1 MSHEVESMFYVNET
15 PWHSLGVKL
24 NAPPTTRDAM
34 IAAGMNWEV
43 GLKAL
48 QTVDGESVSHK
59 ACYRMTDG
67 KILGVV
73 GPGSHPIQNAAAFS
87 WFDPFVQSGE
97 ATLET
102 AGSLRGGQ
110 RIWVLAKLSRDPSVI
125 VPGDEIQKYILLS
138 NSHDGTMAARVGFTP
153 IRVVCHNTLSMALD
167 SNASKL
173 LRVRHTKNA
182 VDILNAVRDTMNVA
196 NASFEATAEQY
207 RRLARTSINGDDLD
221 RYISLVF
228 PKAKSKTPAPP
239 PVMTDV
245 DASGADMLASLLDR
259 PVAANAN
266 EETRYTK
273 REEIIH
279 ELFESG
285 LGHEIQGVRGTL
297 WGAYN
302 AVTEYTTHHRGS
314 DGETRLQSM
323 FNDGMN
329 INNRALSAAV
339 SMARA

>member
-1 MSHEVESMFYVNET
+1 MAHEIESMFYVNET

-34 IAAGMNWEV
+34 IAAGMDWEV
-43 GLKAL
+43 GVKAL

-59 ACYRMTDG
+59 AFYRMTDN
-67 KILGVV
+67 KILGVA
-73 GPGSHPIQNAAAFS
+73 GPGSYPLQNVSAFS

-102 AGSLRGGQ
+102 AGSLRGGA

-125 VPGDEIQKYILLS
+125 VPGDEVLKYILLS
-138 NSHDGTMAARVGFTP
+138 NAHDGTMAIRVGFTP
-153 IRVVCHNTLSMALD
+153 IRVVCHNTLSMAID

-173 LRVRHTKNA
+173 LRIRHTKNA
-182 VDILNAVRDTMNVA
+182 VDVLNAVRDTMNLA

-207 RRLARTSINGDDLD
+207 RRLAHTSINSDDLD
-221 RYISLVF
+221 KYISLVF
-228 PKAKSKTPAPP
+228 PRAKSKTPAPP
-239 PVMTDV
+239 PVADV
-245 DASGADMLASLLDR
+245 SGADTFAALLDR
-259 PVAANAN
+259 PVVIAGQSD
-266 EETRYTK
+266 EKTYTK

-285 LGHEIQGVRGTL
+285 MGHEIQGVRGTL

-302 AVTEYTTHHRGS
+302 AVTEYTTHHRGT
-314 DGETRLQSM
+314 DAETRLQSM
-323 FNDGMN
+323 FNDGAN
-329 INNRALSAAV
+329 INNRALNVAMSL
-339 SMARA
+339 AR